1 MVKENSQNNLG
12 LYIHI
17 PYCQKKCPYCAFYS
31 EPIDQHKPEALVD
44 AIFMEL
50 EQYAMT
56 EPPETIYIGG
66 GSPTCLP
73 EYLLTE
79 IVVSLMRQYKNAAEF
94 TIECNPAQVNEATLR
109 QLHTLGVNRLSIG
122 AQSFNANELKT
133 LGRIHSPRQIVEAVR
148 IAKKAGFENVGLDLM
163 FGIPG
168 SSLKTWRHSLKS
180 AAALKVQH
188 ISAYSLTIEKST
200 PFECAVKQ
208 GELAMIDEAVERQMC
223 KTARLFLR
231 NAGFGQY
238 EISNFAKPGFEC
250 RHNLRYWKNLPVIG
264 IGPAAASWYR
274 GKRTTNIANI
284 KKYIKK
290 IASGRSPQ
298 SEAYI
303 PSPEQTASEF
313 AVLGLRMIEGVD
325 ILEYKKKTGFNLFRL
340 FGDAIKQH
348 CFNGLLECTVDD
360 HCRLTEKGLS
370 YADTVAQDFI
380 L

>member
-1 MVKENSQNNLG
+1 MKSSHSNLG

-31 EPIDQHKPEALVD
+31 EPIAQHKPESLVD
-44 AIFMEL
+44 ALFMEL
-50 EQYAMT
+50 ERYAIT
-56 EPPETIYIGG
+56 EPLETIYIGG
-66 GSPTCLP
+66 GSPSCLP
-73 EYLLTE
+73 GYLLVE
-79 IVVSLMRQYKNAAEF
+79 MVVSLMSQYDVAEF

-109 QLHTLGVNRLSIG
+109 QLRALGVNRLSIG

-148 IAKKAGFENVGLDLM
+148 IAKKAGFENIGLDLM

-188 ISAYSLTIEKST
+188 ISAYSLTIEKAT

-208 GELAMIDEAVERQMC
+208 GQLAIMDEAVERQMC

-231 NAGFGQY
+231 KAGFGQY

-250 RHNLRYWKNLPVIG
+250 RHNLRYWQNLPVIG

-274 GKRTTNIANI
+274 GKRTTNIADI
-284 KKYIKK
+284 KKYIKR
-290 IASGRSPQ
+290 IESGRSTQ

-303 PSPEQTASEF
+303 PSPEQTASES
-313 AVLGLRMIEGVD
+313 AVLGLRMIEG
-325 ILEYKKKTGFNLFRL
+325 INMLEYKKQTGFNLTRL

-348 CFNGLLECTVDD
+348 SFNGLLECTVDD

-370 YADTVAQDFI
+370 YADTVAQDFV